1 VAFGHLQSTIDQ
13 LKELTGL
20 MEDYV
25 EVQGADT
32 RMDQVEEAVMVAAK
46 IKSQAVENTKFFS
59 SYLEQA
65 RT

>member
-1 VAFGHLQSTIDQ
+1 M
-13 LKELTGL
+13 

-46 IKSQAVENTKFFS
+46 IKSQAVENTKFFT